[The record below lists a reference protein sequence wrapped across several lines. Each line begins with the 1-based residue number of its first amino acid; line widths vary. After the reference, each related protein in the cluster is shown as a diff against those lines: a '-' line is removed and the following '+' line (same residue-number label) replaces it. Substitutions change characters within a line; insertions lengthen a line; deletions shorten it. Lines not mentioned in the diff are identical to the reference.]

1 MCCAPAKKKVERRPV
16 SRALPQSQDLHG
28 TWLVLIMASIGMTV
42 IAYNTTAVITIMPDL
57 QAEFD
62 LRPTTLQWVMTIY
75 TISAAALVPIMGR
88 LGDQVGKMPVYMS
101 GIALFA
107 LGALTVALAGDAF
120 VLLAGRLGQ
129 GIGAASLFGTSLA
142 VLSAATPESQRSFVM
157 GFWGAM
163 MALGMSLGPI
173 IGGSFAELISW
184 RGIFVSDL
192 VLSAICLALAIRVA
206 RAGYVPHT
214 RIAGTRF
221 DYAGAVALALLLG
234 MSAYALTNGQSQ
246 GWTSPA
252 TFVPLAVAVAAAVAF
267 WMIERRVRE
276 PLIHLGYFRHPRFLM
291 SAVGVLIAGFLLL
304 GFLVYFNLFVQSPD
318 TLALS
323 PVLAGAA
330 LLPLTAVMFAFSV
343 SAPRLLAPYSFHW
356 PVTLGMACLTIACL
370 LLYGTSNTSTYASIW
385 WKLIILGVGFGLTT
399 PLLPRVGL
407 RLLPEEH
414 TGQGSGVINTCLY
427 FGGSLGVVTCG
438 LVAALTVHAHIAAV
452 VDALPADLPDRAAV
466 LASLA
471 HGSPNE
477 VQQTLFTLDAPT
489 GSALQQTLREVQD
502 DIFDAVMLACALV
515 ALLGGLLAGWLLRGP
530 VPPPHS
536 AAGLA
541 RRDR

>member
-1 MCCAPAKKKVERRPV
+1 LAQ
-16 SRALPQSQDLHG
+16 ALRQREDLHG

-42 IAYNTTAVITIMPDL
+42 VAYNTTAVITIMPNL

-75 TISAAALVPIMGR
+75 TVAAATLVPVMGR
-88 LGDQVGKMPVYMS
+88 LGDQVGKMRVYLS
-101 GIALFA
+101 GIVLFA
-107 LGALTVALAGDAF
+107 LGALLVAVASNAF

-142 VLSAATPESQRSFVM
+142 VLSAATPESHRSFVL

-192 VLSAICLALAIRVA
+192 ALSAVCLAIAIRVA
-206 RAGYVPHT
+206 RAGYVPDA
-214 RIAGTRF
+214 RIAGARF
-221 DYAGAVALALLLG
+221 DYAGAVALVLLLG
-234 MSAYALTNGQSQ
+234 PLAYALTHGESQ
-246 GWTSPA
+246 GWTDAA
-252 TFVPLAVAVAAAVAF
+252 TVVPLGVALAAAIAF
-267 WMIERRVRE
+267 WLIEHRVRE
-276 PLIHLGYFRHPRFLM
+276 PLIHLGYFRHPQFLT
-291 SAVGVLIAGFLLL
+291 STAGVLIAGFLLL

-330 LLPLTAVMFAFSV
+330 LLPLTVVMFVLSV
-343 SAPRLLAPYSFHW
+343 TAPHILAPHSFHW
-356 PVTLGMACLTIACL
+356 PVTLGMTCLAVACL

-385 WKLIILGVGFGLTT
+385 WKLIMLGVGFGLTT

-427 FGGSLGVVTCG
+427 FGGSLGVVACG
-438 LVAALTVHAHIAAV
+438 LVAALTVGGRVDAV
-452 VDALPADLPDRAAV
+452 VEALPAELPDRDAV
-466 LASLA
+466 AASLT

-477 VQQTLFTLDAPT
+477 VQQTLFTLAPAA
-489 GSALQQTLREVQD
+489 GSALQETLRGVQD
-502 DIFDAVMLACALV
+502 DIFDAVMLACALM
-515 ALLGGLLAGWLLRGP
+515 ALVGALLAGFLLRGP

-541 RRDR
+541 RRDT